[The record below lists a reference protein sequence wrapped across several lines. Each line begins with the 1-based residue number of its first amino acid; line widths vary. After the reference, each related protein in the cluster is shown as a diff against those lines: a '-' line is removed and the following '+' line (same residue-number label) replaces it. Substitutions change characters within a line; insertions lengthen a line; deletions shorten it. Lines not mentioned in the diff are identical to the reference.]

1 MYLNILLESA
11 NLDGVAITNTTE
23 NLLKTE
29 AFINVRVPSID
40 VELRSDAPNLLVP
53 VTSVPIEVSGVV
65 AHTRTRQFADWRF
78 IGGPTVCACAL
89 GHRALEY
96 GTYASNGHYD

>member
-1 MYLNILLESA
+1 M
-11 NLDGVAITNTTE
+11 DVAVGMALATNTTE

-53 VTSVPIEVSGVV
+53 VASTPTEVSDVV
-65 AHTRTRQFADWRF
+65 AHT
-78 IGGPTVCACAL
+78 
-89 GHRALEY
+89 HKHEY
-96 GTYASNGHYD
+96 L